1 MSNKLLEIKNLHVNV
16 EDKEILKGIDLT
28 INKGEIHVIMGPN
41 GSGKTTTANAILSNP
56 LYNKVEGN
64 INFES
69 EDITNLKTDEI
80 ARKGVFMSFQLPE
93 EIPGISVTNFLKSAK
108 GKITGKPI
116 KVFEFKDELR
126 KYMEEL
132 KMNPEYAERS
142 LNVGFS
148 GGEKKKN
155 EILQMLV
162 LNPKLAILDETDSG
176 LDVDAIR
183 TVSKGIEMFKNE
195 NNAVLII
202 THNTKILK
210 SLKVD
215 YVHILVNGKNAKV
228 SYKIQE
234 NDKISVE
241 IPEPKQIEL
250 KAQNI
255 PIEIIYE
262 DSDIIV
268 VNKPKGMVVHPANG
282 NPDGTLVNA
291 IMAIC
296 KDSLSGIGGEIRPGI
311 VHRIDKDTSG
321 LLIVAKNDN
330 AHVKMSE
337 QIKNH
342 EVKKTY
348 IALVRGVFKENE
360 ATIDMPIGRS
370 TSDRKK
376 MAVNK
381 NGKNAIT
388 HIKVLKRFDKYTLLK
403 VNIETGRTH
412 QIRVHLSH
420 IGYPIVGDYTYS
432 NGKNE
437 FDVIGQCLHAQK
449 LEFKHPITQ
458 KDMCLEA
465 ELPQYFKDILDKL
478 KDREIK

>member
-1 MSNKLLEIKNLHVNV
+1 M
-16 EDKEILKGIDLT
+16 KEYIVSQEEKGKRLDTYIPSVDT
-28 INKGEIHVIMGPN
+28 
-41 GSGKTTTANAILSNP
+41 
-56 LYNKVEGN
+56 
-64 INFES
+64 
-69 EDITNLKTDEI
+69 DIT
-80 ARKGVFMSFQLPE
+80 
-93 EIPGISVTNFLKSAK
+93 
-108 GKITGKPI
+108 
-116 KVFEFKDELR
+116 
-126 KYMEEL
+126 
-132 KMNPEYAERS
+132 
-142 LNVGFS
+142 
-148 GGEKKKN
+148 
-155 EILQMLV
+155 
-162 LNPKLAILDETDSG
+162 
-176 LDVDAIR
+176 R
-183 TVSKGIEMFKNE
+183 TSEQRLIEDGN
-195 NNAVLII
+195 
-202 THNTKILK
+202 
-210 SLKVD
+210 
-215 YVHILVNGKNAKV
+215 ILVNGKNAKV

-381 NGKNAIT
+381 NGKNAVT
-388 HIKVLKRFDKYTLLK
+388 HFKVLERFRNYTLLEVK
-403 VNIETGRTH
+403 IETGRTH
-412 QIRVHLSH
+412 QIRVHLSQ
-420 IGYPIVGDYTYS
+420 IGYPVVGDTTYS

-437 FDVIGQCLHAQK
+437 WGIKGQCLHAK
-449 LEFKHPITQ
+449 SLKFKHPVTGKEMFI
-458 KDMCLEA
+458 EA
-465 ELPQYFKDILDKL
+465 PLPEYFEEVLQELRK
-478 KDREIK
+478 EN

>member
-1 MSNKLLEIKNLHVNV
+1 M
-16 EDKEILKGIDLT
+16 KEYIVSQEEKGKRLDAYIPSVDT
-28 INKGEIHVIMGPN
+28 
-41 GSGKTTTANAILSNP
+41 
-56 LYNKVEGN
+56 
-64 INFES
+64 
-69 EDITNLKTDEI
+69 DITRT
-80 ARKGVFMSFQLPE
+80 
-93 EIPGISVTNFLKSAK
+93 SAQR
-108 GKITGKPI
+108 
-116 KVFEFKDELR
+116 L
-126 KYMEEL
+126 
-132 KMNPEYAERS
+132 
-142 LNVGFS
+142 
-148 GGEKKKN
+148 
-155 EILQMLV
+155 
-162 LNPKLAILDETDSG
+162 
-176 LDVDAIR
+176 
-183 TVSKGIEMFKNE
+183 IEDGN
-195 NNAVLII
+195 
-202 THNTKILK
+202 
-210 SLKVD
+210 
-215 YVHILVNGKNAKV
+215 ILVNGKNAKV

-268 VNKPKGMVVHPANG
+268 VNKPKGIVVHPANG